1 MAEEKKYI
9 IIPDTNFIREH
20 PYDFDNVL
28 KVLKKHGEVFISEI
42 TIEEKIAQE
51 RIEIKR
57 DYAKINEEKEK
68 YKQIADISF
77 KQSLDERIKWR
88 EDLTLSNYKK
98 SFGNNVIKFEK
109 NEKVFSMV
117 LERAYNKIP
126 PFSQSSSTDKNPSDK
141 GFKDTLLWLSL
152 INYFKINKSDK
163 EIVFITNDNGFI
175 KNCEAL
181 TQEFFDATKQK
192 IQISN
197 SEFYQNLIA
206 DKKNTEFDK
215 NTIIKEVTDIELE
228 NLRKEINHAVE
239 GICFIW
245 DQEYGEMKEVFSV
258 KFGGIIDTE
267 LTQYF
272 ENIQKIIN
280 KNIFNEYVSA
290 KDFWG
295 DIVDSVYYN
304 VRIEKYIELNNIYLK
319 MKNTYPNYLS
329 QFFHTVASI
338 FNKNATELP
347 F

>member
-1 MAEEKKYI
+1 MQQSRKFKY
-9 IIPDTNFIREH
+9 
-20 PYDFDNVL
+20 
-28 KVLKKHGEVFISEI
+28 
-42 TIEEKIAQE
+42 
-51 RIEIKR
+51 
-57 DYAKINEEKEK
+57 
-68 YKQIADISF
+68 
-77 KQSLDERIKWR
+77 
-88 EDLTLSNYKK
+88 
-98 SFGNNVIKFEK
+98 
-109 NEKVFSMV
+109 
-117 LERAYNKIP
+117 
-126 PFSQSSSTDKNPSDK
+126 
-141 GFKDTLLWLSL
+141 
-152 INYFKINKSDK
+152 
-163 EIVFITNDNGFI
+163 
-175 KNCEAL
+175 
-181 TQEFFDATKQK
+181 
-192 IQISN
+192 
-197 SEFYQNLIA
+197 YQNLIA

-228 NLRKEINHAVE
+228 NLRKEINRAVE

>member
-1 MAEEKKYI
+1 MSEEKKYI

-20 PYDFDNVL
+20 PFDFDNVL

-42 TIEEKIAQE
+42 TIEEKMAQE

-57 DYAKINEEKEK
+57 DYAKITEEKEK
-68 YKQIADISF
+68 YKHIADISF

-88 EDLTLSNYKK
+88 ENLTLSNYKK
-98 SFGNNVIKFEK
+98 SFGNNIIKFEK
-109 NEKVFSMV
+109 NEKVFSIV

-126 PFSQSSSTDKNPSDK
+126 PFSQSTSTDKNPSDK

-152 INYFKINKSDK
+152 LDYFTTNKSDK

-175 KNCEAL
+175 KNREYL
-181 TQEFFDATKQK
+181 TQEFFNKTEQK

-197 SEFYQNLIA
+197 SEFYQNLIS
-206 DKKNTEFDK
+206 DKKSTDSDK
-215 NTIIKEVTDIELE
+215 NTIIKELSDIELQ

-239 GICFIW
+239 DICFTW
-245 DQEYGEMKEVFSV
+245 NQEDGEMKEIFFV
-258 KFGGIIDTE
+258 KYGGIVDTE

-272 ENIQKIIN
+272 ENMQKIIN

-295 DIVDSVYYN
+295 NIVDSVSYN
-304 VRIEKYIELNNIYLK
+304 VRIEKYIQLNNLYLK
-319 MKNTYPNYLS
+319 MKNTYPNYLQ

-338 FNKNATELP
+338 FNKNAAELP

>member
-20 PYDFDNVL
+20 PFDFDNVL
-28 KVLKKHGEVFISEI
+28 NVLKKHGKVFISEI

-51 RIEIKR
+51 RMEIKR
-57 DYAKINEEKEK
+57 DYAKITEEKEK

-88 EDLTLSNYKK
+88 ENLTLSNYKK
-98 SFGNNVIKFEK
+98 SFGDNIIRFEK
-109 NEKVFSMV
+109 NEKVFSIV

-152 INYFKINKSDK
+152 INYFTINKSDQ

-175 KNCEAL
+175 KNSETL
-181 TQEFFDATKQK
+181 TQEFLNETKQK
-192 IQISN
+192 IQISS
-197 SEFYQNLIA
+197 SEFYQNLIS
-206 DKKNTEFDK
+206 DKKNTKIDK
-215 NTIIKEVTDIELE
+215 NTIIKEVSDIELE

-239 GICFIW
+239 DICFTW
-245 DQEYGEMKEVFSV
+245 NQEDGEMKEIFLV
-258 KFGGIIDTE
+258 KYGGIKDTD

-272 ENIQKIIN
+272 ENMQGVIN

-295 DIVDSVYYN
+295 DIVDSVSYN
-304 VRIEKYIELNNIYLK
+304 IRIEKYIELNNVYLK
-319 MKNTYPNYLS
+319 MKNKYPDYLP
-329 QFFHTVASI
+329 QFFHTVAII